1 MQLKI
6 KMKKGCEDLF
16 PKKAH
21 QNDACFDIYSAET
34 VTIMPDK
41 QCMVSTGVHMDIPV
55 GYEVVFRGRSGNC
68 AKRELWNHYGTIDT
82 GYVDECKVIVRN
94 QSKFPYTI
102 ARGDRIA
109 QFKVQEVIPTELVL
123 VDEFETESRGG
134 GFGSSGK

>member
-6 KMKKGCEDLF
+6 KMKAGCEDLF

-21 QNDACFDIYSAET
+21 ENDACFDIYASECVEIAPNEQKL
-34 VTIMPDK
+34 IG
-41 QCMVSTGVHMDIPV
+41 TGVHMDIPA

-94 QSKFPYTI
+94 QSKESYTVN
-102 ARGDRIA
+102 RGDRIA
-109 QFKVQEVIPTELVL
+109 QFKVQEVLPTELVL
-123 VDEFETESRGG
+123 VDEFDTESRGG